1 MSSLIPALL
10 DLVLSILETCFA
22 APPKTAVEDD
32 SSHDKVHQSE
42 KQKAAAL
49 KAAFDFFELTPEKAT
64 RDSASKAFRRLSLLH
79 HPDRNRQS
87 EESKQMMQKL
97 NNYYNLI
104 TEELDRRE
112 GVLHEDDF
120 QVDDEPAPEQ
130 HRKRTSKRC
139 ERQAQNRA
147 RWNEEEEMRKERDE
161 IRRQKKQVRQ
171 SKKRSLKKINQTV
184 KSHYLN
190 TQQGRDQAYQKWQ
203 EAVHTME
210 QFSREKVRTD
220 ECREK
225 ARMEPTREADTCRS
239 DLDDIDDVDV
249 HVAEPNVPSFEP
261 EAIPVKPVN
270 LVMECCTED
279 IVVALRMG
287 LSDVV
292 FDTLQENIEKIM
304 EAMFAKCKELSE
316 SKLISAVSIY
326 FVSPLDD
333 DGNTLLH
340 YAVYYESLE
349 VIGAIYYLS
358 ISFHALQHVF
368 LKENLRG
375 MIPLDFCNCCVKD
388 SSIPDRMKLFTEAA
402 REKVESKQLWPSLK
416 KSGRRLWGIV
426 RNVNFA
432 SATRL
437 VNLVTSYL
445 IGTRLFG
452 VSRITS
458 ILILAWTQLE
468 DLQDPLHQFGYASSL
483 FGWQMAWCWI
493 RYVLS
498 IIPRLLYFLTI
509 PLLIYVFFAK
519 SGPSLFSE
527 RSSKGKLIFT
537 LVFLPI
543 GLLHSSLDYVEYR
556 IKLPRVIKK
565 GSELERSSC
574 MLIFSLGCLFI
585 KYCIAWYRAPTND
598 EIASVTDDAFSQGL

>member
-1 MSSLIPALL
+1 M
-10 DLVLSILETCFA
+10 
-22 APPKTAVEDD
+22 
-32 SSHDKVHQSE
+32 
-42 KQKAAAL
+42 
-49 KAAFDFFELTPEKAT
+49 
-64 RDSASKAFRRLSLLH
+64 
-79 HPDRNRQS
+79 
-87 EESKQMMQKL
+87 EE
-97 NNYYNLI
+97 
-104 TEELDRRE
+104 
-112 GVLHEDDF
+112 
-120 QVDDEPAPEQ
+120 
-130 HRKRTSKRC
+130 
-139 ERQAQNRA
+139 
-147 RWNEEEEMRKERDE
+147 
-161 IRRQKKQVRQ
+161 
-171 SKKRSLKKINQTV
+171 
-184 KSHYLN
+184 
-190 TQQGRDQAYQKWQ
+190 
-203 EAVHTME
+203 
-210 QFSREKVRTD
+210 FSREKVRTE

-292 FDTLQENIEKIM
+292 FDTLQENIENIM
-304 EAMFAKCKELSE
+304 EAIFAKCKELPG

-340 YAVYYESLE
+340 YAVYYESPE
-349 VIGAIYYLS
+349 VIGAIYSLS

-388 SSIPDRMKLFTEAA
+388 SSVPDRMKLFTEAA

-468 DLQDPLHQFGYASSL
+468 LPLHQSGYASSL
-483 FGWQMAWCWI
+483 FGWQMAWCLI

-519 SGPSLFSE
+519 SGE
-527 RSSKGKLIFT
+527 RSPKGKLIIT

-543 GLLHSSLDYVEYR
+543 GMLHYSLDYVEYR
-556 IKLPRVIKK
+556 IKLPRAIKK

-574 MLIFSLGCLFI
+574 MLIFSLGGLFI
-585 KYCIAWYRAPTND
+585 KHCIAWYRASTND